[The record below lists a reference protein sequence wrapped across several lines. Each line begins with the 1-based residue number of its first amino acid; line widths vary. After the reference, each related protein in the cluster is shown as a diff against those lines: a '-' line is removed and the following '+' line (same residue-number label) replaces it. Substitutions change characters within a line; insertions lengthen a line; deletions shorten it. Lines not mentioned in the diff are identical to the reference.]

1 MKFNIDENLPV
12 EIAGLLRAVGYDAMT
27 VIEQELRGANSVVG
41 AVTACHSLLSP
52 LAQEGQALG
61 YGGKGFALRK
71 GSYQVKFLLNM
82 NVPRELSAVG

>member
-1 MKFNIDENLPV
+1 MRFKIDENLPV

-41 AVTACHSLLSP
+41 AVTACHSLLSS

-61 YGGKGFALRK
+61 YAFWAMEEKVEPLEEVATR
-71 GSYQVKFLLNM
+71 
-82 NVPRELSAVG
+82 